1 MSPSLSP
8 GWEEEVRRGQVL
20 FWKSLWL
27 GGEGARGEGEAVGIL
42 FPVLVSPPGPG
53 PDLDCQHLKVT
64 NLGRSPQNFKM
75 GGIPNILNPF
85 SVACSMK
92 EENTAKTG

>member
-27 GGEGARGEGEAVGIL
+27 GGGTRGEGEAVGIL

-64 NLGRSPQNFKM
+64 NLGRGPQDFKM
-75 GGIPNILNPF
+75 DGIPNILNLF

-92 EENTAKTG
+92 EENTARTG